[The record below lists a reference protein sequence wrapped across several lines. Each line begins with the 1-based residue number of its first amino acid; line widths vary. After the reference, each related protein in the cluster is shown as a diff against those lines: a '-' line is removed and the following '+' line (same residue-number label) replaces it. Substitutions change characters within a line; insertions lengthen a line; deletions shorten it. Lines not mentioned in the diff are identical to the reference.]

1 VEDEEARADALLT
14 RSDME
19 GAMVVS
25 LAGRCAERLVMGESE
40 VG

>member
-1 VEDEEARADALLT
+1 LFD
-14 RSDME
+14 SCCFGE

-40 VG
+40 VGGFDSV